1 MYKKNQEK
9 EEMNMIELKRYS
21 GIAFAILVII
31 SGIFIIFSYNN
42 LITLDENTAAKWS
55 NVEVQYQ
62 RRADL
67 IPNLVNVVKGYASHE
82 KETLEELTKLRTKT
96 FQLSQ
101 NNIPTADQLK
111 QFDDAQVAMTAALTR
126 LIAVAENYPDLK
138 ANQNFLELQ
147 AQLEGTENRIAVA
160 RKDFND
166 AVKAFNTSI
175 RRFPNNCLSSL
186 LGFESK
192 AYLQSQNGAADA
204 PQIAF

>member
-1 MYKKNQEK
+1 MVEV
-9 EEMNMIELKRYS
+9 KRHT
-21 GIAFAILVII
+21 GIVFAILVII
-31 SGIFIIFSYNN
+31 LGIFIIFSYNN
-42 LITLDENTAAKWS
+42 LVTLDENTTAKWS
-55 NVEVQYQ
+55 DVEVQYQ

-82 KETLEELTKLRTKT
+82 KETLEELTKLRANT
-96 FQLSQ
+96 FQVSQ
-101 NNIPTADQLK
+101 NSIPSADQLK
-111 QFDDAQVAMTAALTR
+111 QFEEAQVAITSALTR

-166 AVKAFNTSI
+166 AVKVFNTSI

-186 LGFESK
+186 LGFENK
-192 AYLQSQNGAADA
+192 AYLQSQNNAANA
-204 PQIAF
+204 PQVSF